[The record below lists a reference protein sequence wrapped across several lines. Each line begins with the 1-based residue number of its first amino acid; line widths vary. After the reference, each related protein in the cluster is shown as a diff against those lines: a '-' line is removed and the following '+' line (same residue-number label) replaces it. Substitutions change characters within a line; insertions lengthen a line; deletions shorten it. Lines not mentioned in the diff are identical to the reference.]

1 MQRTLLGALLVGG
14 LAGCGQSTLEAAPLE
29 VAITANRT
37 TAAPGDTI
45 AFVVNAT
52 GQNLVGLLMDFGDM
66 GTDLYATSG
75 ARTARVTFK
84 HAFMAKGAFTV
95 TVSATDAVAGQKDA
109 SIEIRVN

>member
-1 MQRTLLGALLVGG
+1 MQRTLLGALLVAA
-14 LAGCGQSTLEAAPLE
+14 LAGCGRSTLEAAPLE
-29 VAITANRT
+29 VAITASRT

-45 AFVVNAT
+45 AFVVNAS
-52 GQNLVGLLMDFGDM
+52 GENLVGLLMDFGDM

-84 HAFMAKGAFTV
+84 HAFMAKGAFIV